1 MKKSKYIV
9 SLQYEGVDVLFNTRT
24 KSYLIVTPS
33 LLESFERLTP
43 EELLVYNPHLY
54 EQLLKSGFIV
64 EGNFDEIE
72 ALRTV
77 SMEEDYNKSI
87 YHMIVNPTLDCNCRC
102 WYCFEKKH
110 VGSLMSH
117 DVLFACKNH
126 ISRTIKQNPAL
137 KKFAL
142 SFFGGEPLLH
152 YFDIVAPIIN
162 HLQELLPKDQTEIS
176 VTTNG
181 FLITPEIIDH
191 LATAHVQSLQI
202 TFDGDSKSHNKTRY
216 NIDKSPTYQKIISNI
231 YDLNA
236 VGIKVVIR
244 FNYTLANIFDFQNT
258 LNDLYSVNDPSLLYL
273 SINRVWQDIQ
283 KKADDEEVKQ
293 MSAEV
298 NRLYQ
303 DSLEHG
309 FSPLPQYN
317 RLSLSQSCYAD
328 KDNQCLINYDGGVFK
343 CNARDFSP
351 ERQLG
356 VLNSNGT
363 IEWNDKHRLWMFD
376 KFSDPICNECSIFPI
391 CGRGCR
397 RILFETKGRHFCI
410 YGDDPIRKASLVRDI
425 LNSL

>member
-1 MKKSKYIV
+1 M
-9 SLQYEGVDVLFNTRT
+9 F
-24 KSYLIVTPS
+24 
-33 LLESFERLTP
+33 
-43 EELLVYNPHLY
+43 
-54 EQLLKSGFIV
+54 
-64 EGNFDEIE
+64 
-72 ALRTV
+72 
-77 SMEEDYNKSI
+77 SI
-87 YHMIVNPTLDCNCRC
+87 
-102 WYCFEKKH
+102 FK
-110 VGSLMSH
+110 
-117 DVLFACKNH
+117 
-126 ISRTIKQNPAL
+126 
-137 KKFAL
+137 
-142 SFFGGEPLLH
+142 
-152 YFDIVAPIIN
+152 
-162 HLQELLPKDQTEIS
+162 
-176 VTTNG
+176 
-181 FLITPEIIDH
+181 
-191 LATAHVQSLQI
+191 
-202 TFDGDSKSHNKTRY
+202 
-216 NIDKSPTYQKIISNI
+216 
-231 YDLNA
+231 
-236 VGIKVVIR
+236 
-244 FNYTLANIFDFQNT
+244 NT
-258 LNDLYSVNDPSLLYL
+258 LNDLYSVDDPSLLYL

-283 KKADDEEVKQ
+283 RKADDEEVKQ
-293 MSAEV
+293 MFAEV

>member
-1 MKKSKYIV
+1 M
-9 SLQYEGVDVLFNTRT
+9 
-24 KSYLIVTPS
+24 
-33 LLESFERLTP
+33 
-43 EELLVYNPHLY
+43 
-54 EQLLKSGFIV
+54 
-64 EGNFDEIE
+64 
-72 ALRTV
+72 
-77 SMEEDYNKSI
+77 
-87 YHMIVNPTLDCNCRC
+87 
-102 WYCFEKKH
+102 
-110 VGSLMSH
+110 
-117 DVLFACKNH
+117 
-126 ISRTIKQNPAL
+126 
-137 KKFAL
+137 
-142 SFFGGEPLLH
+142 LH

-236 VGIKVVIR
+236 VGIKVVVR

-283 KKADDEEVKQ
+283 RKADDEEVKQ

-309 FSPLPQYN
+309 FSPLPQY
-317 RLSLSQSCYAD
+317 
-328 KDNQCLINYDGGVFK
+328 G
-343 CNARDFSP
+343 
-351 ERQLG
+351 
-356 VLNSNGT
+356 
-363 IEWNDKHRLWMFD
+363 
-376 KFSDPICNECSIFPI
+376 
-391 CGRGCR
+391 
-397 RILFETKGRHFCI
+397 
-410 YGDDPIRKASLVRDI
+410 
-425 LNSL
+425 